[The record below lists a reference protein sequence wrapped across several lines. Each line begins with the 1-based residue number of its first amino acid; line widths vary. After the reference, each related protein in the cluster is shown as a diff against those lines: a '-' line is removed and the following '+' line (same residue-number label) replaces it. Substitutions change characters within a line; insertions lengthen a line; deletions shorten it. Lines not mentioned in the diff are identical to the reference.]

1 MATFAYTAR
10 DKTGAVMKGSLF
22 ALDRATAAANL
33 IEKGLAPILV
43 KEESPAGSKRFA
55 LPANFGL
62 GQKVK
67 LKDKVI
73 FSRQFAT
80 MVNAGVPMSK
90 SLSILKEQT
99 VSKKLQ
105 AVVGDLAK
113 RVEGGSALAA
123 ALEAHPEVFSSVY
136 INMVKAGET
145 GGILDDVLNR
155 LAIQQEKDAEIVSK
169 VRGAMIYPSVVTS
182 ATIAAF
188 VFLMTSIVPK
198 LGTIFEGLGAELP
211 IYTRIL
217 LGTSKALTQ
226 YGIFIALALGGA
238 GFLLARYIKT
248 KSGKKQFDALLL
260 KAPIFGNIV
269 SKVNIARFARTFG
282 SLMSS
287 GISVL
292 DALGA
297 TASALGNSVFK
308 QGLEAVAVEVKN
320 GKPIAECLRRNPN
333 FPPIVAQMIAVGEET
348 GQLDEI
354 LLKLAEFYE
363 KEVDSIIAGMT
374 SIIEPILIM
383 VIGAMIGFIIVSVF
397 GPLSAL
403 STAI

>member
-1 MATFAYTAR
+1 MGTFSYTAR
-10 DKTGAVMKGSLF
+10 DKTGGVTKGSLF

-33 IEKGLAPILV
+33 IEKGLSPILV
-43 KEESPAGSKRFA
+43 KEDAPSGSKRFG
-55 LPANFGL
+55 LSINLSFGS
-62 GQKVK
+62 KVK
-67 LKDKVI
+67 LKDKVV

-80 MVNAGVPMSK
+80 MVNAGVPMAK

-105 AVVGDLAK
+105 EVTGDLAK
-113 RVEGGSALAA
+113 RVEGGSSLAA
-123 ALEAHPEVFSSVY
+123 ALGAHPDVFSSVY
-136 INMVKAGET
+136 INMVKAGEA
-145 GGILDDVLNR
+145 GGILDDVLER
-155 LAIQQEKDAEIVSK
+155 LAVQQEKDAEIVSK
-169 VRGAMIYPSVVTS
+169 VRGAMIYPGVVTS

-211 IYTRIL
+211 IYTQIL

-226 YGIFIALALGGA
+226 YGIFIALALGG
-238 GFLLARYIKT
+238 GVVLLTRYIKT
-248 KSGKKQFDALLL
+248 KSGKKRFDALLL
-260 KAPIFGNIV
+260 KLPIFGQIV
-269 SKVNIARFARTFG
+269 RKVNIARFARTFG

-297 TASALGNSVFK
+297 TAAALGNTVFK
-308 QGLEAVAVEVKN
+308 EGLAAIAADVKN
-320 GKPIAECLRRNPN
+320 GKPIAESMRRNDN
-333 FPPIVAQMIAVGEET
+333 FPAIVSQMIAVGEET

-363 KEVDSIIAGMT
+363 KEVDSIIAGIT

-383 VIGAMIGFIIVSVF
+383 VIGAMIGFIIISVF

-403 STAI
+403 SNAI